1 MDTGRKAIKALA
13 KEAALLPQEELLQ
26 VKAGQ
31 EDLTIG
37 IPKET
42 SLQEKRVAL
51 VPEAVALLVAHG
63 HEVLVE
69 SEAGLLSHFTD
80 IDYSESGARI
90 VYDRK
95 KVFQA
100 GLVLKVEPPSIEE
113 VDMMS
118 RGATLVSA
126 LQLSVQS
133 ENLLE
138 ELGKKKITA
147 IAWDYLKNK
156 NGLFPLVR
164 AMGEIAGN
172 VSILIAGA
180 LLSGEKSR
188 GTLLGGISG
197 VRPCE
202 VVILGAGTVGEFAA
216 RAAMGLGAHV
226 KIFDDRQHRLVRIQ
240 QSLGTR
246 VWTSTIQPSVLNEAL
261 KTADV
266 AIGALRGESQRTPVV
281 VSEPMVSA
289 MKEGA
294 VIIDVSIDKGGCF
307 ETSRMTS
314 HENPT
319 FVHHDVIHYCV
330 PNIASSVS
338 GTASQA
344 LSNILAPFILGVV
357 SDGGLVPSIIS
368 SNIVKSG
375 IYMYKGVITHQGI
388 AEERGLSYKELDLLL
403 AAY

>member
-31 EDLTIG
+31 DSLTIG

-69 SEAGLLSHFTD
+69 SEAGMLSHFTD

-90 VYDRK
+90 IYDRK
-95 KVFQA
+95 QVFEA
-100 GLVLKVEPPSIEE
+100 GLVLKVEPPSVEE
-113 VDMMS
+113 VGMMS
-118 RGATLVSA
+118 RGSTLVSA

-138 ELGKKKITA
+138 ELSKKKITA

-226 KIFDDRQHRLVRIQ
+226 KIFDDRQHRLVRVQ
-240 QSLGTR
+240 QSLGAR
-246 VWTSTIQPSVLNEAL
+246 VWTSTIQPSVLNQAL

-281 VSEPMVSA
+281 VSEPMVSS

-319 FVHHDVIHYCV
+319 FVQHDVIHYCV

-357 SDGGLVPSIIS
+357 SDGGLVPSIRS

-403 AAY
+403 P

>member
-164 AMGEIAGN
+164 AMGEIAGD

-357 SDGGLVPSIIS
+357 SDGGLVPSIRS

>member
-31 EDLTIG
+31 ERFTIG

-69 SEAGLLSHFTD
+69 SEAGMLSHFTD

-90 VYDRK
+90 IYDRK
-95 KVFQA
+95 QVFQA
-100 GLVLKVEPPSIEE
+100 GLVLKVEPPSVEE
-113 VDMMS
+113 VGMMS
-118 RGATLVSA
+118 RGSTLVSA

-138 ELGKKKITA
+138 ELSKKKITA

-226 KIFDDRQHRLVRIQ
+226 KIFDDRQHRLVRVQ
-240 QSLGTR
+240 QSLGAR
-246 VWTSTIQPSVLNEAL
+246 VWTSTIQPSVLNQAL

-281 VSEPMVSA
+281 VSEPMVSS

-319 FVHHDVIHYCV
+319 FVQHDVIHYCV

-357 SDGGLVPSIIS
+357 SDGGLVPSIRS

>member
-69 SEAGLLSHFTD
+69 SEAGMLSHFTD

-90 VYDRK
+90 IYDRK

-100 GLVLKVEPPSIEE
+100 ALVLKVEPPSVEE
-113 VDMMS
+113 VGLMS

-226 KIFDDRQHRLVRIQ
+226 KIFDDRQHRLVRVQ
-240 QSLGTR
+240 QSLGAR

-266 AIGALRGESQRTPVV
+266 AIGALRGEGQRTPVI

-357 SDGGLVPSIIS
+357 SDGGLVPSIRS

>member
-31 EDLTIG
+31 ESLTIG

-69 SEAGLLSHFTD
+69 SEAGMLSHFTD

-90 VYDRK
+90 IYDRK
-95 KVFQA
+95 QVFQA
-100 GLVLKVEPPSIEE
+100 GLVLKVEPPSVEE
-113 VDMMS
+113 VGMMS
-118 RGATLVSA
+118 RGSTLVSA

-138 ELGKKKITA
+138 ELSKKKITA

-226 KIFDDRQHRLVRIQ
+226 KIFDDRQHRLVRVQ
-240 QSLGTR
+240 QSLGAR
-246 VWTSTIQPSVLNEAL
+246 VWTSTIQPSVLNQAL

-281 VSEPMVSA
+281 VSEPMVSS

-319 FVHHDVIHYCV
+319 FVQHDVIHYCV

-357 SDGGLVPSIIS
+357 SDGGLVPSIRS

>member
-31 EDLTIG
+31 ESLTIG

-69 SEAGLLSHFTD
+69 SEAGMLSHFTD

-90 VYDRK
+90 IYDRK
-95 KVFQA
+95 QVFQA
-100 GLVLKVEPPSIEE
+100 GLVLKVEPPSEEE
-113 VDMMS
+113 VGMMS
-118 RGATLVSA
+118 RGSTLVSA

-138 ELGKKKITA
+138 ELSKKKITA

-226 KIFDDRQHRLVRIQ
+226 KIFDDRQHRLVRVQ
-240 QSLGTR
+240 QSLGAR
-246 VWTSTIQPSVLNEAL
+246 VWTSTIQPSVLNQAL

-281 VSEPMVSA
+281 VSEPMVSS

-319 FVHHDVIHYCV
+319 FVQHDVIHYCV
-330 PNIASSVS
+330 PNVASSVS

-357 SDGGLVPSIIS
+357 SDGGLVPSIRS

>member
-13 KEAALLPQEELLQ
+13 KEAALLPKEELLQ

-266 AIGALRGESQRTPVV
+266 AIGALRGEGQRTPVI
-281 VSEPMVSA
+281 VSETMVSA

-344 LSNILAPFILGVV
+344 LSNIIAPFILGVV
-357 SDGGLVPSIIS
+357 SDGGLVPSIRS

>member
-357 SDGGLVPSIIS
+357 SDGGLVPSIRS

>member
-13 KEAALLPQEELLQ
+13 KEAALLPKEELLQ

-31 EDLTIG
+31 EDLTI
-37 IPKET
+37 
-42 SLQEKRVAL
+42 AL

-216 RAAMGLGAHV
+216 RSAMGLGAHV
-226 KIFDDRQHRLVRIQ
+226 KIFDDRQHRLVRVQ
-240 QSLGTR
+240 QSLGSR

-281 VSEPMVSA
+281 VSEPMVSS

-344 LSNILAPFILGVV
+344 LSNIIAPFILGVV
-357 SDGGLVPSIIS
+357 SDGGLVPSIRS

>member
-69 SEAGLLSHFTD
+69 SEAGMLSHFTD

-90 VYDRK
+90 IYDRK

-100 GLVLKVEPPSIEE
+100 ALVLKVEPPSVEE
-113 VDMMS
+113 VGLMS

-266 AIGALRGESQRTPVV
+266 AIGALRGEGQRTPVI

-357 SDGGLVPSIIS
+357 SDGGLVPSIRN

-375 IYMYKGVITHQGI
+375 VYMYKGVITHQGI

>member
-69 SEAGLLSHFTD
+69 SEAGMLSHFTD
-80 IDYSESGARI
+80 IDDSESGARI
-90 VYDRK
+90 IDDRK

-100 GLVLKVEPPSIEE
+100 ALVLKVEPPSVEE
-113 VDMMS
+113 VGLMS

-246 VWTSTIQPSVLNEAL
+246 VWTSTIQPSALNEAL

-266 AIGALRGESQRTPVV
+266 AIGALRGEGQRTPVI

-357 SDGGLVPSIIS
+357 SDGGLVPSIRN

-375 IYMYKGVITHQGI
+375 VYMYKGVITHQGI

>member
-69 SEAGLLSHFTD
+69 SEAGMLSHFTD

-90 VYDRK
+90 IYDRK

-100 GLVLKVEPPSIEE
+100 ALVLKVEPPSVEE
-113 VDMMS
+113 VGLMS

-180 LLSGEKSR
+180 LLSGEKGR

-240 QSLGTR
+240 QSLGAR

-357 SDGGLVPSIIS
+357 SDGGLVPSIRN

-375 IYMYKGVITHQGI
+375 VYMYKGVITHQGI

>member
-69 SEAGLLSHFTD
+69 SEAGMLSHFTD
-80 IDYSESGARI
+80 IEYSESGARI
-90 VYDRK
+90 IYDRK

-100 GLVLKVEPPSIEE
+100 ALVLKVEPPSIEE
-113 VDMMS
+113 VKMMS

-126 LQLSVQS
+126 LQLSVQN

-138 ELGKKKITA
+138 ELSEKKITA

-172 VSILIAGA
+172 VAILIAGE
-180 LLSGEKSR
+180 LLSGEKGR

-240 QSLGTR
+240 QSLGAR

-266 AIGALRGESQRTPVV
+266 AIGALRGEGQRTPVI

-357 SDGGLVPSIIS
+357 SDGGLVPSIRN

-375 IYMYKGVITHQGI
+375 VYMYKGVITHQGI

>member
-266 AIGALRGESQRTPVV
+266 AIGALRGEGQRTPVI
-281 VSEPMVSA
+281 VSETMVSA

-344 LSNILAPFILGVV
+344 LSNIIAPFILGVV
-357 SDGGLVPSIIS
+357 SDGGLVPSIRS

>member
-13 KEAALLPQEELLQ
+13 KEAALLPKEELLQ

-216 RAAMGLGAHV
+216 RSAMGLGAHV
-226 KIFDDRQHRLVRIQ
+226 KIFDDRQHRLVRVQ
-240 QSLGTR
+240 QSLGSR

-281 VSEPMVSA
+281 VSEPMVSS

-344 LSNILAPFILGVV
+344 LSNIIAPFILGVV
-357 SDGGLVPSIIS
+357 SDGGLVPSIRS

-375 IYMYKGVITHQGI
+375 IYMYKGVITRQGI

>member
-1 MDTGRKAIKALA
+1 
-13 KEAALLPQEELLQ
+13 
-26 VKAGQ
+26 
-31 EDLTIG
+31 
-37 IPKET
+37 
-42 SLQEKRVAL
+42 
-51 VPEAVALLVAHG
+51 
-63 HEVLVE
+63 
-69 SEAGLLSHFTD
+69 
-80 IDYSESGARI
+80 
-90 VYDRK
+90 
-95 KVFQA
+95 
-100 GLVLKVEPPSIEE
+100 
-113 VDMMS
+113 
-118 RGATLVSA
+118 
-126 LQLSVQS
+126 
-133 ENLLE
+133 
-138 ELGKKKITA
+138 
-147 IAWDYLKNK
+147 
-156 NGLFPLVR
+156 
-164 AMGEIAGN
+164 
-172 VSILIAGA
+172 
-180 LLSGEKSR
+180 
-188 GTLLGGISG
+188 
-197 VRPCE
+197 
-202 VVILGAGTVGEFAA
+202 LGAGTVGEFAA

-240 QSLGTR
+240 QSLGAR

-266 AIGALRGESQRTPVV
+266 AIGALRGEGQRTPVI

-357 SDGGLVPSIIS
+357 SDGGLVPSIRN

-375 IYMYKGVITHQGI
+375 VYMYKGVITHQGI

>member
-69 SEAGLLSHFTD
+69 SEAGMLSHFTD

-100 GLVLKVEPPSIEE
+100 ALVLKVEPPSVEE
-113 VDMMS
+113 VGLMS

-133 ENLLE
+133 EDLLE

-240 QSLGTR
+240 QSLGAR

-266 AIGALRGESQRTPVV
+266 AIGALRGEGQRTPVI

-319 FVHHDVIHYCV
+319 FVHHGVIHYCV

-357 SDGGLVPSIIS
+357 SDGGLVPSIRN

-375 IYMYKGVITHQGI
+375 VYMYKGVITHQGI

>member
-90 VYDRK
+90 IYDRK

-100 GLVLKVEPPSIEE
+100 ALVLKVEPPSVEE
-113 VDMMS
+113 VGLMS

-240 QSLGTR
+240 QSLGAR

-266 AIGALRGESQRTPVV
+266 AIGALRGEGQRTPVI

-357 SDGGLVPSIIS
+357 SDGGLVPSIRN

-375 IYMYKGVITHQGI
+375 VYMYKGVITHQGI

>member
-69 SEAGLLSHFTD
+69 SEAGMLSHFTD

-90 VYDRK
+90 IYDRK

-100 GLVLKVEPPSIEE
+100 ALVLKVEPPSVEE
-113 VDMMS
+113 VGMMS

-240 QSLGTR
+240 QSLGAR

-266 AIGALRGESQRTPVV
+266 AIGALRGEGQRTPVI

-357 SDGGLVPSIIS
+357 SDGGLVPSIRN

-375 IYMYKGVITHQGI
+375 VYMYKGVITHQGI